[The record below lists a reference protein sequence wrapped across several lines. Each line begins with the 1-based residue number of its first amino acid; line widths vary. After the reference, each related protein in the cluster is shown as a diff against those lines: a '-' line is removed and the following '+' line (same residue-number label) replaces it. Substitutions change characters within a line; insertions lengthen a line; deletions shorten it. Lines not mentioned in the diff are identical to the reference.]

1 MVTTFIA
8 AASGVKRHFQSLLP
22 EQFICNAARSVG
34 HRWRDRRFNPA
45 ITIHLFI
52 LQMLHANTA
61 ILHLRHLTGQAVNAG
76 AFCKARMRLP
86 LALFE
91 MLLEKTAADL
101 IGQCRQITGP
111 MRVILVDAVSSITP
125 DTRAIRKLFRQP
137 GGLKRGCG
145 LPMAKVLALVDAA
158 SGAILKPL
166 IGHLFQHEGRQVFGL
181 HPQLRAGDLLVGDR
195 AFCSYSH
202 LALLAA
208 INVMG
213 LFRVHTFQEI
223 DFCKRELRAGRGR
236 NRKGKLR
243 SRRIKR
249 LGHLD
254 QLMEWH
260 RPHKKP
266 PWMTRRQFQSLPPTL
281 LVREVRYTLAA
292 RGQRT
297 RQVTIGTTLLD
308 AKAYPASEIG
318 RLYGLRW
325 QIETHFA
332 QMKTTMG
339 MRRLK
344 CQSIDGVKK
353 ELLSC
358 FIAYNLICQVM
369 AKAAQ
374 RQQVPIARISFKDA
388 MRWLAIA
395 LENQE
400 MGDLVVLPSRP
411 DRHEPRRVKHMRNRY
426 GPMPRPRAQLKSK
439 PYLYGGKPK

>member
-8 AASGVKRHFQSLLP
+8 AAAGVKRHFQSLLP
-22 EQFICNAARSVG
+22 EQVICDAARSVG
-34 HRWRDRRFNPA
+34 HRWRHRQFDPA
-45 ITIHLFI
+45 ATIHLFI

-61 ILHLRHLTGQAVNAG
+61 LLHLRHLSGQAINAS

-91 MLLEKTAADL
+91 MLLDKTAAGL
-101 IGQCRQITGP
+101 IAECRQIAGP

-125 DTRAIRKLFRQP
+125 DTRSIRRLFRQP
-137 GGLKRGCG
+137 ANLKRGCG

-166 IGHLFQHEGRQVFGL
+166 IGHLFQHEGRRVLGL
-181 HPQLRAGDLLVGDR
+181 HPQLRAGDLLIGDR

-208 INVMG
+208 VNVMG
-213 LFRVHTFQEI
+213 LFRVHAFQTI
-223 DFCKRELRAGRGR
+223 DFCKREHRVSRGR
-236 NRKGKLR
+236 NRKSQLR
-243 SRRIKR
+243 SRRVKR

-254 QLMEWH
+254 QLMQWH
-260 RPHKKP
+260 RPPKKP
-266 PWMTRRQFQSLPPTL
+266 LWMTSRQFQALPPML

-297 RQVTIGTTLLD
+297 RQVTIATTLLD
-308 AKAYPASEIG
+308 AKAYPASEIA

-353 ELLSC
+353 NCSV
-358 FIAYNLICQVM
+358 A
-369 AKAAQ
+369 
-374 RQQVPIARISFKDA
+374 S
-388 MRWLAIA
+388 
-395 LENQE
+395 
-400 MGDLVVLPSRP
+400 LPTT
-411 DRHEPRRVKHMRNRY
+411 
-426 GPMPRPRAQLKSK
+426 
-439 PYLYGGKPK
+439 